1 MSGDSPVVEGRS
13 LLEAVRGIVAEV
25 LMVPRDSVH
34 ADSALVADLGAES
47 IDFLDLTFRLEEIL
61 GKKIPTARWDAFVTE
76 RLPGADLSRA
86 ITTAV
91 VVEFAE
97 RERDRAAGTAP
108 ATG

>member
-1 MSGDSPVVEGRS
+1 MPGDSTMVEGGS

-34 ADSALVADLGAES
+34 ADSALVANLGAES

-61 GKKIPTARWDAFVTE
+61 GKKIPIARWDAFVTE
-76 RLPGADLSRA
+76 RLSGADLSCA

-97 RERDRAAGTAP
+97 RERDRS
-108 ATG
+108 

>member
-1 MSGDSPVVEGRS
+1 MSGDSAMVEGGS

-25 LMVPRDSVH
+25 LMVPRDSVQ

-47 IDFLDLTFRLEEIL
+47 IDFLDLIFRIEEVV

-76 RLPGADLSRA
+76 RLPGADLANA

-97 RERDRAAGTAP
+97 RERERPAAV
-108 ATG
+108 